1 MDLLERGLCESH
13 TKVPCES
20 MIEPEESKVDTIMMM
35 MMMVMMMM
43 MIIIIITIIT
53 ITFIERIPSRDQ
65 HPLKFAGTK
74 ERVYMRKEFNSD
86 RIGLE
91 HQHGRRF
98 IVLEHQYGR
107 RDVM

>member
-35 MMMVMMMM
+35 MMM
-43 MIIIIITIIT
+43 MIIIIIIII

-65 HPLKFAGTK
+65 RLC
-74 ERVYMRKEFNSD
+74 
-86 RIGLE
+86 
-91 HQHGRRF
+91 
-98 IVLEHQYGR
+98 
-107 RDVM
+107 

>member
-35 MMMVMMMM
+35 MMMM
-43 MIIIIITIIT
+43 MIIIIII

-65 HPLKFAGTK
+65 RLC
-74 ERVYMRKEFNSD
+74 
-86 RIGLE
+86 
-91 HQHGRRF
+91 
-98 IVLEHQYGR
+98 
-107 RDVM
+107 